1 MITLRSNCYSLLAIG
16 CVLCVTTFVMLGLPG
31 SATAEE
37 VEGRPWGRLDKPQVI
52 APESSRQSGYLGRY
66 NPWAR
71 NGESVADESSPPPRY
86 RPRDD
91 DNGASRAE
99 GVSPYRGMP
108 VVPSS
113 PQYAPVTPRYYGY
126 GPMGGENYPAPPL
139 SPYPGN
145 TPWGGGM
152 TPGYGGYLPGPYNSL
167 QPDTGILWSD
177 MWR

>member
-1 MITLRSNCYSLLAIG
+1 MITLRNNRYSSLAIG
-16 CVLCVTTFVMLGLPG
+16 CVLCVTTFGMLPG

-37 VEGRPWGRLDKPQVI
+37 VEGRPWGRLSKPLVT
-52 APESSRQSGYLGRY
+52 APEPTRQSGYLGRY

-71 NGESVADESSPPPRY
+71 NGESAADESSPPPRY
-86 RPRDD
+86 RQREDK
-91 DNGASRAE
+91 NGSSRAE
-99 GVSPYRGMP
+99 GVSPYSGIP
-108 VVPSS
+108 AAPSS
-113 PQYAPVTPRYYGY
+113 PQYAAPMPPRYYGY
-126 GPMGGENYPAPPL
+126 GPMGGENYPVPPI
-139 SPYPGN
+139 SSYPGN